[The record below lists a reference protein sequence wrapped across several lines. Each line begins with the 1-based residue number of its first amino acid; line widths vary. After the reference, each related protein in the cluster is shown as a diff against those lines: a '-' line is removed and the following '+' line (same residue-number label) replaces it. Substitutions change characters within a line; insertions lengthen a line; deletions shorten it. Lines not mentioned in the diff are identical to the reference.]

1 MNSTDSYQESPMAFL
16 MNSEG
21 TTNAGLLVAGV
32 AAAVVSVVY
41 ALRHLKT
48 SQCCGFS
55 CTQVVTDAPAPVV
68 ICPDGKPAVT
78 VSDV

>member
-1 MNSTDSYQESPMAFL
+1 MNSTIPEDPLAFL
-16 MNSEG
+16 TDED
-21 TTNAGLLVAGV
+21 TTNVGLLVAGI

-55 CTQVVTDAPAPVV
+55 CTQVVTDAQAPVV
-68 ICPDGKPAVT
+68 ICPSGEKGIT

>member
-1 MNSTDSYQESPMAFL
+1 MNSTIPEDPLAFL
-16 MNSEG
+16 TDED
-21 TTNAGLLVAGV
+21 TTNVGLLVAGI

-78 VSDV
+78 VSNV

>member
-1 MNSTDSYQESPMAFL
+1 MNSTIPEDPLAFL
-16 MNSEG
+16 TDED
-21 TTNAGLLVAGV
+21 TTNVGLLVAGI

-48 SQCCGFS
+48 SQCCGYS

>member
-1 MNSTDSYQESPMAFL
+1 MNTTDFPESPMAFL
-16 MNSEG
+16 MNNEG

-32 AAAVVSVVY
+32 AAAIVSVVY

-55 CTQVVTDAPAPVV
+55 CTQAVVDAPAPVV
-68 ICPDGKPAVT
+68 ICPDGKPGV
-78 VSDV
+78 VLDSQV